1 MLKTIMDNN
10 YKNIFNR
17 RLWRVSG
24 FLMLFVLWLP
34 LANAQVGN
42 TFWFVA
48 PEVSSEHSDEPIALR
63 ITAMDKNVT
72 VTISM
77 PADPAKGTIT
87 RTINAFQQTTV
98 NMNDGF
104 FTLNNVENRPN
115 NTILNKGLLITST
128 GGDVSV
134 YYEVSSPWNPDIFTL
149 KGESAV
155 GTEFYVPGQSSFTN
169 HNYSN
174 PRPYERV
181 DIVATEDNTQVT
193 IVPSQNILGGTA
205 GTPITITL
213 NKGQTYGIVSANWN
227 TANYT
232 LAGTKITST
241 KNIAVTV
248 SDDSIEQFINN
259 ATNAWDLIGD
269 QIVPTNIIGNEY
281 IAIKTTTTT
290 GAINK
295 VYILAIQDNTSVTI
309 DGNAATALNKGQ
321 IKEIDITNAAAYIK
335 TSSPVYAYQ
344 VSGLPNGTQTN
355 EMGSALLPTIK
366 CTGSKF
372 VSFTRNFN
380 AAYWVQIMTQRKSM
394 GNFKMYD
401 SGNEIATFSAYL
413 NNSSNWQAVPSSG
426 AGDEQW
432 YTTTIPM
439 SSAPFS
445 ISTGRVYSVEN
456 NLGLFHLGVLDKNGG
471 SLSYG
476 YYSSYSNVKIDGPT
490 QTCFGDKVIL
500 ESKYTGGTISWL
512 SSITG
517 NTVLSTQPTLE
528 VTESAIYWVKL
539 DNQLG
544 CVATDSLDVKF
555 RKPIFELSS
564 PGTVCPNEPVTFTLP
579 AEYTYVWSNGAT
591 GNTTTV
597 TPLKGQT
604 IDLSVTAT
612 DIAGCSTKDAV
623 VVISHADD
631 MVDLID
637 VASQVCVGDTIKN
650 QTVMAKYEWTV
661 NGDIVPDY
669 DKPYILAS
677 VSGTYK
683 LTGTTVHNCVS
694 SDTKTITV
702 NPLPVI
708 TMTNQTVC
716 SNTPVVF
723 NGPAGMS
730 SYLWSNNSTGS
741 SLTATTPGTYSLQ
754 VTDNKGC
761 KANSSAT
768 VAWHP
773 QSTVQIS
780 YQTTTIASSIAPDN
794 IYTCPENNVTLTAP
808 VGFANYQWSVDGV
821 VSQGPALTSIN
832 ITVTSA
838 TQKSITLEVTD
849 ANECTATDN
858 TKVIAYTSP
867 VLAVDKAA
875 YCQLETMTATT
886 VMNSYEWLYNSAVVG
901 TGKTQ
906 VASQTGTYTVRARD
920 VNGCVTQSIN
930 ITSNALPLASIIST
944 PVCASDPFVL
954 TGQPASGVTYQWS
967 QESTPVNTGTN
978 YTASTFAVAP
988 INTNRVWLEV
998 TNANGCKAKASAIPS
1013 WFPLPTV
1020 DISYFNDLL
1029 STTISANEINL
1040 CPEKNIVLNGTA
1052 SSTAGIT
1059 TYRWYVNGTFQAG
1072 NNTNSLNITTP
1083 KQGQTTIRLEVVDNR
1098 GCTSSDQT
1106 VLKVFADP
1114 NDLLTMPSE
1123 ICLGQPLSVESIR
1136 TNLDR
1141 HEWSFGATTT
1151 SQYSF
1156 TPLTGGVYDLT
1167 IWDKNGCR
1175 ATAQYSVNDPAIT
1188 LTDVPSNVA
1197 ECANTPHT
1205 FAVDPKAN
1213 YDYVWSNSSTG
1224 TSFTANSPGSFWV
1237 EATHNSLGCKDRKT
1251 MALAWHPNQ
1260 LFDFG
1265 DILSVCATAAW
1276 PFIVSGDAAAEFTN
1290 WRWEYNSL
1298 VVSTSNS
1305 YSIEATQVGTYTV
1318 SATYTKDGIS
1328 CNVSDNFE
1336 ITVLPDL
1343 PAINLDNETSKCGPN
1358 TICLCEGEEIL
1369 IKANN
1374 GFISYQ
1380 WYWMIGGSGGTESP
1394 IPGQTNA
1401 ALAVSISGV
1410 YKLKAVQPNGCESEA
1425 EIEVKV
1431 TEKPHVVLNDPS
1443 PLCEGKSVML
1453 ENTLHKSNYQ
1463 YEWVFNG
1470 ITPIGGNSFF
1480 IDADQKGTY
1489 SLTAKVVGADIV
1501 CSDEDSKMV
1510 SSPIKP
1516 NVILSDKAICGGN
1529 SYDLSTQFNPGSV
1542 SGLNSYGWFQNATQ
1556 LSNTKVSAAAI
1567 YELRMN
1573 VDHTNIS
1580 CDYNFPMALSVI
1592 DLPVLPV
1599 SSDYM
1604 ICNGQTAQL
1613 NANGNYL
1620 SYNWSFYGNN
1630 DNGAPDM
1637 TKTFPNEKI
1646 IDATDAGY
1654 YKVRAWTQQG
1664 DSICSNISSPI
1675 LLTVNSL
1682 PQLTITPDKTY
1693 LCENG
1698 LVTMTAANALALSTN
1713 FEWENGTTGNAL
1725 TVSSI
1730 GYYEVKATDSNG
1742 CEATE
1747 GHDVIAYT
1755 PTDIVLPDFP
1765 AICDGQTVT
1774 LPSIPGVHSFQWFY
1788 NNVGNVEQ
1796 GLFNQPWV
1804 VGKDGDYV
1812 VSYTTEADPDGC
1824 PIEKTVT
1831 VTVLPV
1837 PVLTATAPTTLL
1849 CDGDDF
1855 TLDAGNDYPTYTWT
1869 LLGTNGNPDQIVGL
1883 NRTYVGNQT
1892 GSYQLQAWTSS
1903 GCNSA
1908 LAVDVLVNAN
1918 PNVSLG
1924 NDFSACVGSTFT
1936 LSLTDATNLSNI
1948 VWRSGN
1954 TVIASDVT
1962 SYSTKTTGTY
1972 TVTAFSPVGCSST
1985 DEITVTQFTP
1995 VVVTF
2000 PQVAPIC
2007 SNDTYTLTSPLVVPT
2022 DIQSYQWFFGSVG
2035 GTPQGMPNA
2044 PWTVNTAGNYV
2055 LQTIDLNN
2063 CASEHVFKLATIP
2076 APDFSLAPDREGC
2089 YADTLKIV
2097 AKQSYIRYQWNGNP
2111 ADNQYF
2117 KVVDPAVSFYSLE
2130 VEDRNGCISTSSVN
2144 YIVNP
2149 LPVVNL
2155 GNDITICAGPMTR
2168 LDPGGPYASVRWSTG
2183 AISPTLD
2190 VDAGTYSVMVTD
2202 FKGCQATDDIT
2213 INWLPNP
2220 NPDLGPDEIICPLED
2235 LLLDAGPGFQNYIW
2249 HSGDFSQTVYANIV
2263 DTINMVTVTDF
2274 NGCKGWDQKLVFKM
2288 PQPNYILAGDTATCA
2303 NEVMVLDAG
2312 YEYSQFLW
2320 STGETTQTIDVMVPG
2335 DYWVRASDGCFAVRD
2350 TVNVSFWD
2358 LPVVAQMDTMI
2369 YAQITILAE
2378 GGLRPYLYS
2387 LNDGRLQP
2395 DSVFKKLEN
2404 GTYIGLV
2411 VDENGCATTDT
2422 VTISSVV
2429 DLDIPKFFTPN
2440 GDGFNDVWE
2449 IGGLERFPFAEV
2461 VIYDRYGKQLAKFG
2475 NDPAKWDGRYL
2486 NQPMPSDDYWYV
2498 ISLVQV
2504 NKQIKGNLT
2513 LKR

>member
-1 MLKTIMDNN
+1 
-10 YKNIFNR
+10 
-17 RLWRVSG
+17 
-24 FLMLFVLWLP
+24 
-34 LANAQVGN
+34 
-42 TFWFVA
+42 
-48 PEVSSEHSDEPIALR
+48 
-63 ITAMDKNVT
+63 MDKNVT

-87 RTINAFQQTTV
+87 RNINAFQQSTV
-98 NMNDGF
+98 SMDEGF
-104 FTLNNVENRPN
+104 FTLANIENRPN
-115 NTILNKGLLITST
+115 NTKLNKGLLITST

-134 YYEVSSPWNPDIFTL
+134 YYEVSSPNNPDIFTL

-155 GTEFYVPGQSSFTN
+155 GTEFYVPGQNSFTN
-169 HNYSN
+169 HDYSSN
-174 PRPYERV
+174 RPYERV
-181 DIVATEDNTQVT
+181 DIVATEDNTEVT
-193 IVPSQNILGGTA
+193 IVPSRNILGGTA
-205 GTPITITL
+205 GTPITVTL

-241 KNIAVTV
+241 NNIAVTI
-248 SDDSIEQFINN
+248 SDDSIEQFPGSS
-259 ATNAWDLIGD
+259 NAWDLIGD

-281 IAIKTTTTT
+281 IAIKTTTKN

-295 VYILAIQDNTSVTI
+295 VYIMATVDNTSVTI
-309 DGNAATALNKGQ
+309 DGNAPTSLNKGQ
-321 IKEIDITNAAAYIK
+321 IKQIDITNAAAYIK
-335 TSSPVYAYQ
+335 SSSPVYVYQ
-344 VSGLPNGTQTN
+344 VSGMLNPNNWQTLSN

-372 VSFTRNFN
+372 VSFTRNFKYD
-380 AAYWVQIMTQRKSM
+380 YWVQIMTQRKSM
-394 GNFKMYD
+394 GNFKLYD
-401 SGNEIATFSAYL
+401 SGSEMATFSNYL

-426 AGDEQW
+426 TGDEQW

-439 SSAPFS
+439 SDAPFD

-456 NLGLFHLGVLDKNGG
+456 NTGLFHLGVLDMNNI

-476 YYSSYSNVKIDGPT
+476 YYSSYSNVKIEGPT

-528 VTESAIYWVKL
+528 VTKSAIYWVKL

-555 RKPIFELSS
+555 KKPIFELTS
-564 PGTVCPNEPVTFTLP
+564 PGTVCPNEPITFTLP

-597 TPLKGQT
+597 TPTKGQT

-612 DIAGCSTKDAV
+612 DIAGCSTKDTV
-623 VVISHADD
+623 VVISYADD

-661 NGDIVPDY
+661 NGVIVPDY

-683 LTGTTVHNCVS
+683 LTGTTVNNCVS

-708 TMTNQTVC
+708 TMANQTVC

-730 SYLWSNNSTGS
+730 SYLWSNNSTGN

-780 YQTTTIASSIAPDN
+780 YQTATIASTVAPDN
-794 IYTCPENNVTLTAP
+794 IHTCPENNVTLTAP
-808 VGFANYQWSVDGV
+808 AGFANYKWSVDGV

-832 ITVTSA
+832 IAVTSA

-849 ANECTATDN
+849 ANGCTAIDN

-886 VMNSYEWLYNSAVVG
+886 VMNSYEWIYNSAVVG

-1059 TYRWYVNGTFQAG
+1059 TYRWYVNGVFQAG
-1072 NNTNSLNITTP
+1072 NNTNILNITTP
-1083 KQGQTTIRLEVVDNR
+1083 KQGQTTIRLEVVDNQ

-1123 ICLGQPLSVESIR
+1123 TCLGQPLSVEPIR
-1136 TNLDR
+1136 ASLDK
-1141 HEWSFGATTT
+1141 HEWTFGATTT

-1205 FAVDPKAN
+1205 FAVVPKAN

-1237 EATHNSLGCKDRKT
+1237 EATHNTLGCKDRET
-1251 MALAWHPNQ
+1251 MELAWHP
-1260 LFDFG
+1260 G
-1265 DILSVCATAAW
+1265 KILDLGADLTVCSATQW
-1276 PFIVSGDAAAEFTN
+1276 PVVVTGNASPDFTN
-1290 WRWEYNSL
+1290 WSWIYNG
-1298 VVSTSNS
+1298 VEVSTTNS
-1305 YSIEATQVGTYTV
+1305 YGIPDAGRAGTYTV
-1318 SATYTKDGIS
+1318 TATYTKDGANCIITQAF
-1328 CNVSDNFE
+1328 NFE
-1336 ITVLPDL
+1336 VLPTDL
-1343 PAINLDNETSKCGPN
+1343 APIQLDQSAACGPN
-1358 TICLCEGEEIL
+1358 TICLCEGEEITL
-1369 IKANN
+1369 TANN
-1374 GFISYQ
+1374 SYEDYK
-1380 WYWMIGGSGGTESP
+1380 WYIIESGNEIPIGENKPS
-1394 IPGQTNA
+1394 
-1401 ALAVSISGV
+1401 
-1410 YKLKAVQPNGCESEA
+1410 LKVDGDGKYILRATQSNGCTTQG
-1425 EIEVKV
+1425 EITVKV
-1431 TEKPHVVLNDPS
+1431 TENPNVTLSAPS
-1443 PLCEGKSVML
+1443 TICEGSSFTI
-1453 ENTLHKSNYQ
+1453 ENTDPDRENYQ
-1463 YEWVFNG
+1463 YEWVLNG
-1470 ITPIGGNSFF
+1470 LSTIGGNAFAITANQS
-1480 IDADQKGTY
+1480 GTY
-1489 SLTAKVVGADIV
+1489 TVTVKVVG
-1501 CSDEDSKMV
+1501 DSECTTEQSLVV
-1510 SSPIKP
+1510 SSPAKP
-1516 NVILSDKAICGGN
+1516 VVTLTDQSICGGDTYN
-1529 SYDLSTQFNPGSV
+1529 LANQFNPASV
-1542 SGLNSYGWFQNATQ
+1542 AGLNSHDWYRIIDASNSVL
-1556 LSNTKVSAAAI
+1556 LSNLNVGTAST

-1573 VDHTNIS
+1573 VSDMGIA
-1580 CDYNFPMALSVI
+1580 CDYSYPMNLSVV

-1599 SSDYM
+1599 ASDYV
-1604 ICNGQTAQL
+1604 ICEGDKAIL
-1613 NANGNYL
+1613 DANGDYL
-1620 SYNWSFYGNN
+1620 SYYWSFHGNN
-1630 DNGAPDM
+1630 AGGPADM
-1637 TKTFPNEKI
+1637 SKTFSNEKNI
-1646 IDATDAGY
+1646 EVNEAGY
-1654 YKVRAWTQQG
+1654 YKVTAWTQQG
-1664 DSICSNISSPI
+1664 ALACSNISSPI
-1675 LLTVNSL
+1675 LLTVNSV

-1698 LVTMTAANALALSTN
+1698 LVTMTATNALALSTN
-1713 FEWENGTTGNAL
+1713 FEWENGTTTNAL

-1796 GLFNQPWV
+1796 GLLNQPWV

-1831 VTVLPV
+1831 VTVLPL
-1837 PVLTATAPTTLL
+1837 PVLTASAPTTLL

-1903 GCNSA
+1903 GCTST
-1908 LAVDVLVNAN
+1908 LTVDVLVNAN

-1936 LSLTDATNLSNI
+1936 LSLTDATNLTNI
-1948 VWRSGN
+1948 VWKTGE

-1972 TVTAFSPVGCSST
+1972 TVTAFSPIGCSST
-1985 DEITVTQFTP
+1985 DEITVTQFAP

-2022 DIQSYQWFFGSVG
+2022 DIQSYQWFLGSVG
-2035 GTPQGMPNA
+2035 GTPQGLPNA

-2063 CASEHVFKLATIP
+2063 CASEHVFRLATIP

-2089 YADTLKIV
+2089 YADTLKIE
-2097 AKQSYIRYQWNGNP
+2097 AKQSYIRYEWNGNP

-2117 KVVDPAVSFYSLE
+2117 KIVDPAVSFYSLE

-2168 LDPGGPYASVRWSTG
+2168 LDPGGPFASVRWSTG

-2220 NPDLGPDEIICPLED
+2220 NPDLGPDEMICPLED

-2249 HSGDFSQTVYANIV
+2249 HSGDLSQTVYANIV

-2303 NEVMVLDAG
+2303 NEIMVLDAG

-2320 STGETTQTIDVMVPG
+2320 STGETTQTIDVTVPG

-2440 GDGFNDVWE
+2440 GDGFNDEWE